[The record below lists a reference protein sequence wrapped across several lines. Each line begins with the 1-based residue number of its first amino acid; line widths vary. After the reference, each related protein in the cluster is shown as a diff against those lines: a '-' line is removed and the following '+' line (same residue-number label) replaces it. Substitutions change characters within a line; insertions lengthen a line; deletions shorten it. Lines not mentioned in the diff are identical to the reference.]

1 MSMPES
7 CPLCSRRNE
16 VHSHSQ
22 QPREAPGYSIAQEVP
37 HLRRSVFGK
46 DPFATLYKGG
56 GARTLRK
63 RTIYKIRSNRLR
75 FFFSWCI
82 GKSFPEKFEAFKE
95 TLIQSQSPIL
105 QEFLYI
111 ASSYPSLNSSLFAS
125 GYSSLCI
132 KIQE

>member
-1 MSMPES
+1 MPSCEKEEGQDAEAEDHIKNQVES
-7 CPLCSRRNE
+7 IETILSL
-16 VHSHSQ
+16 VH
-22 QPREAPGYSIAQEVP
+22 
-37 HLRRSVFGK
+37 GK
-46 DPFATLYKGG
+46 ILSKKY
-56 GARTLRK
+56 
-63 RTIYKIRSNRLR
+63 
-75 FFFSWCI
+75 
-82 GKSFPEKFEAFKE
+82 EAFKE

>member
-56 GARTLRK
+56 GEDA
-63 RTIYKIRSNRLR
+63 
-75 FFFSWCI
+75 
-82 GKSFPEKFEAFKE
+82 EKENH
-95 TLIQSQSPIL
+95 IQNQVESI
-105 QEFLYI
+105 EVFL
-111 ASSYPSLNSSLFAS
+111 
-125 GYSSLCI
+125 
-132 KIQE
+132 